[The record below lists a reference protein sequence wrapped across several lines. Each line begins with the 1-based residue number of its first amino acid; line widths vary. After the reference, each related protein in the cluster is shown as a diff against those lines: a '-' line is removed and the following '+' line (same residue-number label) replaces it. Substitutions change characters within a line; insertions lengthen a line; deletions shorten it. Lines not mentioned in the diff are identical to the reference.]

1 MWAIGNRESRRS
13 APRQRRALQFIP
25 NKRRN
30 TRRRSDSNV
39 NFSTEKTLMYSATE
53 NSHLL
58 DVVRRPISPD
68 VQVEVE
74 ASPTE
79 YEQVRQILESEES
92 DYPKLWYD
100 GRRNVAI
107 VEGPPSALHAD
118 MAGGLLLHIVREVW
132 KQHGLSD
139 EVKDRVAQ
147 STEAEN
153 TRGGTTRGWDGAL
166 RYREGDRDILMI
178 AVEVGLSQAYGSLR
192 AAISWSVCALHFPL
206 GIAMYIREGRRRR
219 RAALHFSSLE
229 EENYAVAEAEE
240 DFRHQ
245 LSEHPYRPLVIL
257 ETYRLPEEGI
267 PSDALLDPSKSFT
280 IVDGGEFV
288 GDNIPPNLREVV
300 LGDCIPDHILNGEAI
315 VNTPVNF
322 FRRDWFEE
330 EFGVGMVRKACN
342 RMRPR
347 CPRAE

>member
-1 MWAIGNRESRRS
+1 
-13 APRQRRALQFIP
+13 
-25 NKRRN
+25 
-30 TRRRSDSNV
+30 
-39 NFSTEKTLMYSATE
+39 MYSATE

-58 DVVRRPISPD
+58 DIVRRPISPD

-79 YEQVRQILESEES
+79 YEQVRQILENEES

-100 GRRNVAI
+100 GSRNVAI
-107 VEGPPSALHAD
+107 VEGPPSALHAK
-118 MAGGLLLHIVREVW
+118 MVGGLLSHILREVW

-139 EVKDRVAQ
+139 EVKDRVTQ

-153 TRGGTTRGWDGAL
+153 TRGGTTRGWDGVL
-166 RYREGDRDILMI
+166 QYQDRDRDILMI
-178 AVEVGLSQAYGSLR
+178 AVEVGLSQVYDILR
-192 AAISWSVCALHFPL
+192 AAISWSVCALHCPL
-206 GIAMYIREGRRRR
+206 GIAMYIREGRRTQGPD
-219 RAALHFSSLE
+219 LHYSSLE
-229 EENYAVAEAEE
+229 EENNAVADAEE

-245 LSEHPYRPLVIL
+245 LSEHRYGPLVRNGVTWFGRVSQVIL
-257 ETYRLPEEGI
+257 ETYRLPEVDI

-280 IVDGGEFV
+280 IVDKGEFV
-288 GDNIPPNLREVV
+288 GDDIPPNLRDVV

-315 VNTPVNF
+315 VPTPVDF

-330 EFGVGMVRKACN
+330 EFGTAMVRKACS

-347 CPRAE
+347 RPRAE